1 MKRLEEKELE
11 KYFGILWGNTNSSL
25 FKLETKQVYSDD
37 ELYEKYVN
45 TKNENFNK
53 LFQKIE
59 NIMLLEQSDLWKEAT
74 ARHINIIRV
83 HIIDLPLTEYM
94 QYEIL
99 TYKIS
104 QKYNEKIHLMTRE
117 EAKKLGIF
125 EEIEDFL
132 LFDDNNLIIH
142 YYDDKGNYNHSV
154 ISEESDD
161 LSKYIQVKKKLLTS
175 SMNLNKF
182 MATYDLINN
191 Y

>member
-59 NIMLLEQSDLWKEAT
+59 NIMLSEQSDLWKEAT

-117 EAKKLGIF
+117 EAEKLGIF

-142 YYDDKGNYNHSV
+142 YYDDKGNYDHSV

>member
-37 ELYEKYVN
+37 ELYKKYVN
-45 TKNENFNK
+45 TKYENFNK

-59 NIMLLEQSDLWKEAT
+59 NIMLSEQSDLWKEAT

-104 QKYNEKIHLMTRE
+104 QKYNEKIRLMTRE
-117 EAKKLGIF
+117 EAEKLGIS

-142 YYDDKGNYNHSV
+142 YYDDKGNYDHSV